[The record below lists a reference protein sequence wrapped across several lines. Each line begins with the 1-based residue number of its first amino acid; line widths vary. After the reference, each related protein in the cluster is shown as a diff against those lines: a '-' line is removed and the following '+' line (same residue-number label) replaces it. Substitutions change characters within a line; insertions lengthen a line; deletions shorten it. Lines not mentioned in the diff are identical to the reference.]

1 MRLHTSYINI
11 QMTATTTRGYNGKQT
26 RRNMFYTVT
35 ATVTTFIRADYAS
48 QAEDMLYEAL
58 LGNDPKNV
66 LGLAEVH
73 MPVTSQR
80 GVHST
85 IPVNEDIKP
94 TLVQS
99 GFKGSTINMPE
110 QWEKT
115 LGIKK
120 QVIKNEKKETELDTV
135 AMQSATIRALTD
147 DRDKWHD
154 MANNWHDMADK
165 WRGMADCL
173 ADAIQDL
180 HHMIPSLQAVTEE
193 YLDLCDE
200 FFGTD
205 NG

>member
-1 MRLHTSYINI
+1 
-11 QMTATTTRGYNGKQT
+11 
-26 RRNMFYTVT
+26 MFYTVT

-94 TLVQS
+94 TWAQ
-99 GFKGSTINMPE
+99 TDAYERIINMPE

-120 QVIKNEKKETELDTV
+120 QVIKNEKKETELDIV
-135 AMQSATIRALTD
+135 AMQSATIRALTA
-147 DRDKWHD
+147 DRDKWKD
-154 MANNWHDMADK
+154 
-165 WRGMADCL
+165 MADCL